1 MIHYFHLLIASILVA
16 YPLAFAK
23 AEQGPWESWLTTS
36 ISQRLDYGLE
46 LGLESELRLSAQDP
60 LWSRLELIPQLTW
73 HYSPRYDF
81 GLGYE
86 NNLSELASGEIR
98 VGHEGFAFGTV
109 KIPFAF
115 WKLESRQR
123 FQFGA
128 MEGEESGVFRHQ
140 VRLSYERFRLRPFM
154 GNEAF
159 VDLLNGELSE
169 NRARVGVRYS
179 VNPHAQVELYGMRID
194 RWEVTGAHE
203 WAPVVGAGIMWE
215 F

>member
-1 MIHYFHLLIASILVA
+1 MA

-23 AEQGPWESWLTTS
+23 AEQGPWESWLTAS
-36 ISQRLDYGLE
+36 VSQRLDYGLE
-46 LGLESELRLSAQDP
+46 LGLESELRLSDQDAV
-60 LWSRLELIPQLTW
+60 WSRLELTPQLTW

-86 NNLSELASGEIR
+86 NNFSELADGDVQ
-98 VGHEGFAFGTV
+98 VGHEGFVFGTV

-115 WKLESRQR
+115 WRVQSRQR

-140 VRLSYERFRLRPFM
+140 VTLAYDRFKLKPFVS
-154 GNEAF
+154 NEF
-159 VDLLNGELSE
+159 FLDMLNAELAE
-169 NRARVGVRYS
+169 NRVRVGARYE
-179 VNPHAQVELYGMRID
+179 VNAHVQVELYGMRVD
-194 RWEVTGAHE
+194 RWEKTGAHE
-203 WAPVVGAGIMWE
+203 WAPVVGVGVTLG